1 MACSRLDFGGLG
13 LDFGGFGDDFFLQF
27 NPARAS
33 LKCLAVPQH
42 SCPLMGRWRWPP
54 PRGSSM
60 ELEPSWPFWPPKT
73 LVQLPWGL
81 LKLNVFSKCRL
92 GKLQARFWRV
102 CGGSWEGLGRVLGQK
117 KNWPCPK
124 TPRNAKNLSRT
135 CQDLAR
141 TQRLSKKVLLD
152 GEQGGPLQQLGRRCP
167 PLAGFKK

>member
-1 MACSRLDFGGLG
+1 MLRKNSFSESFCSQGQSSNIPANKGG
-13 LDFGGFGDDFFLQF
+13 GGG
-27 NPARAS
+27 
-33 LKCLAVPQH
+33 
-42 SCPLMGRWRWPP
+42 GPP
-54 PRGSSM
+54 WGVSM

-152 GEQGGPLQQLGRRCP
+152 GEQGGPLQQLGRRCSP
-167 PLAGFKK
+167 GWFQ

>member
-1 MACSRLDFGGLG
+1 MIFSRLGLHFGT
-13 LDFGGFGDDFFLQF
+13 
-27 NPARAS
+27 PWAS
-33 LKCLAVPQH
+33 K
-42 SCPLMGRWRWPP
+42 
-54 PRGSSM
+54 
-60 ELEPSWPFWPPKT
+60 LEPSWPFWPPKT

-92 GKLQARFWRV
+92 GRLQARFWRV

-167 PLAGFKK
+167 PPGWFQKMTRDQQFSKPLASKWPRRDSRSVNNFY